1 MGEIMGTNSIKEK
14 DMLHGGKPSSYGR
27 KARRVMRRELT
38 KVADKGEVITD
49 KMVDTALRLLHDKE
63 DVHGN

>member
-1 MGEIMGTNSIKEK
+1 MGTTKLKSQDFI
-14 DMLHGGKPSSYGR
+14 HGGKPTSYGR

-49 KMVDTALRLLHDKE
+49 QMVDTALRYLQE
-63 DVHGN
+63 EE